1 MRGLMLVAAMAVGAV
16 AGGMAWPSL
25 QTYWQATDM
34 KAADL
39 RLLRSEASSLRA
51 QQAAQWAQIEVLLRT
66 VEELRTAQRVE
77 AGRPSRDV
85 QADAAAARAAET
97 RLMQLEARSKD
108 LEQRLASLQA
118 TAQAQESLVTRAQG
132 AALVLADRVAALE
145 RTVRDRLPALERTAE
160 DRMLVLERSLSD
172 RIATLERR
180 PAGASPA
187 TGNFAETIDQL
198 RDEIGEIREQ
208 IALLRR

>member
-1 MRGLMLVAAMAVGAV
+1 MRGLMVVVAVVVGAV
-16 AGGMAWPSL
+16 AGGMAWPTL
-25 QTYWQATDM
+25 QTYWLATDM

-66 VEELRTAQRVE
+66 VEELRTAQRAEASRPPRDAQGDPATASAVE
-77 AGRPSRDV
+77 A
-85 QADAAAARAAET
+85 
-97 RLMQLEARSKD
+97 RLVQLETRSKD

-118 TAQAQESLVTRAQG
+118 MAQAQESQVTRAQG
-132 AALVLADRVAALE
+132 TALVLADRVSALE

-160 DRMLVLERSLSD
+160 DRMQVLERSLSD

-180 PAGASPA
+180 PAGASSAP
-187 TGNFAETIDQL
+187 GNLAETIDQL